1 MAPRPAIVLV
11 GPARF
16 AASPPFAGGL
26 ESFVATLATGLR
38 RRGHRVVVVAGVR
51 RAGSGTSRRCDIAD
65 DATDARR
72 DGIALRDA
80 VADVVRTLDV
90 GVVHN
95 SSFSPEVLDLIGS
108 VPRFETTLHTPPEPD
123 MVAALRER
131 SAAVLSTPSQVNADA
146 WSGALARHIDV
157 VANGVDRTVFRP
169 AARREPY
176 LAWIGRIV
184 PEKGLHLA
192 LDTAALL
199 ETPLRFAGPIHDRR
213 YFDEWIRP
221 RASSGVRYE
230 GHLDPLG
237 LATLLGGATAT
248 LVTPLW
254 PEPFGLTV
262 IESLACGTPVAAVA
276 NGALRPGAEAPFC
289 TPTVVCADEVTPTG
303 LAAAVLAASTAPR
316 SRCRASSAPFDLSRM
331 VLEWERRYGLPE

>member
-1 MAPRPAIVLV
+1 VARRPAIVLV

-38 RRGHRVVVVAGVR
+38 RRGHRVVVVAGAR
-51 RAGSGTSRRCDIAD
+51 RAGSGTGRRCDVAD
-65 DATDARR
+65 DADDARR
-72 DGIALRDA
+72 DGVALRDA

-90 GVVHN
+90 RVVHN
-95 SSFSPEVLDLIGS
+95 SSFSPEVLELIGS
-108 VPRFETTLHTPPEPD
+108 VPRFETTLHTPPVPD
-123 MVAALRER
+123 MVAALRAR
-131 SAAVLSTPSQVNADA
+131 PTAVLSTPSEVNASA
-146 WSGALARHIDV
+146 WSGALGRRVDV

-199 ETPLRFAGPIHDRR
+199 ETPVRVAGPIHDRR

-221 RASSGVRYE
+221 RTSPGVRYE
-230 GHLDPLG
+230 GHLEPVG
-237 LATLLGGATAT
+237 LATLLGSATAT

-276 NGALRPGAEAPFC
+276 NGALRPGPEASFC
-289 TPTVVCADEVTPTG
+289 TPAVVCADEATPAG
-303 LAAAVLAASTAPR
+303 LAAAVLSASSAPR
-316 SRCRASSAPFDLSRM
+316 SRCRASSAPFDLGR
-331 VLEWERRYGLPE
+331 VVAEWERRYGLEV